1 MPKHNENKT
10 PASESDNITI
20 KEVIKRVGVTKSS
33 IVRWV
38 KKGAFP
44 QPYTYNGRTFFS
56 AKEIEDW
63 QNEKKNNRGFHG
75 TPPQRGNG

>member
-10 PASESDNITI
+10 PASESDNIHI

-75 TPPQRGNG
+75 IPPQRGNS

>member
-1 MPKHNENKT
+1 MPKHNDNKT
-10 PASESDNITI
+10 PASESDNIPI

-75 TPPQRGNG
+75 IPPQRGNS

>member
-1 MPKHNENKT
+1 MPKHNERPNLLL
-10 PASESDNITI
+10 ESDNIPI
-20 KEVIKRVGVTKSS
+20 KEVARRVGVTVST

-38 KKGAFP
+38 KKGTFP
-44 QPYTYNGRTFFS
+44 QPYTFNGRTFFS

-75 TPPQRGNG
+75 TPPQRSNS

>member
-1 MPKHNENKT
+1 MPKHNDRPNLLL
-10 PASESDNITI
+10 ESDNIPI
-20 KEVIKRVGVTKSS
+20 KEVVRRVGVTAST

-56 AKEIEDW
+56 AEEIEDW

>member
-10 PASESDNITI
+10 PASESDNIPI

-44 QPYTYNGRTFFS
+44 QPYT
-56 AKEIEDW
+56 
-63 QNEKKNNRGFHG
+63 
-75 TPPQRGNG
+75 

>member
-1 MPKHNENKT
+1 MPKHNDR
-10 PASESDNITI
+10 PVLLLESDNIPI
-20 KEVIKRVGVTKSS
+20 KEVVRRVGVTAST

-56 AKEIEDW
+56 AEEIEDW

>member
-10 PASESDNITI
+10 PASESDNIPI
-20 KEVIKRVGVTKSS
+20 KEVVRRVGVTVST

-56 AKEIEDW
+56 AKEIEDL

-75 TPPQRGNG
+75 TPPQRSNS

>member
-10 PASESDNITI
+10 PASESDNIPI
-20 KEVIKRVGVTKSS
+20 KEVVRRVGVTVST

-75 TPPQRGNG
+75 TPPQRSNS

>member
-1 MPKHNENKT
+1 MPKHNDNKN
-10 PASESDNITI
+10 PASESDNIPI

-44 QPYTYNGRTFFS
+44 PPYTYNGRTFFS

-63 QNEKKNNRGFHG
+63 QNETKNNRGFNG
-75 TPPQRGNG
+75 IPPGRKKS